1 MSNQSL
7 TYLKGKLDKKDF
19 GKLERINNTKLF
31 DFLAKYIRICNPTR
45 VFICSDDKADLEYI
59 RESAIRNG
67 EEIPLAISGHTI
79 HFDNYF
85 DQARDKEHTVILVPN
100 GMNLGEGI
108 KTADRDSSLEE
119 IMGILNNIMEGK
131 ELYVRFFC
139 LGPTHSE
146 FSIPAVQLTDSSY
159 VAHSE
164 DLLYRQGYA
173 EFIRQG
179 AKAKFFKFVHS
190 QGDLDERN
198 TCKNLH
204 NRRVYIDL
212 QEETVYSTNT
222 QYGGNTIGLKKLA
235 MRLAIKRGAREG
247 WLTEHMLVLGVHGP
261 NNRVTYFTGA
271 FPSLCGKTSTAMM
284 EGETIVGDDIAY
296 LRKKD
301 GRVRAVNAEKGV
313 FGIITGIN
321 SKDDPI
327 QWRALHSPNEVIFS
341 NVLMT
346 PNKMAY
352 WIGKDGEVP
361 EKGINYSGE
370 WWLGKKDQAGKEI
383 KPSHPNARFTISLIA
398 LENLDPSADDPDGVI
413 VSGIVYGGRDADTS
427 LPVEQA
433 FNWNHGISTKGAALE
448 SETTA
453 ATLGKA
459 GVRVF
464 NPMSNLDFL
473 SISIGEYIQKNLEFG
488 EDLEIPPSVFSVN
501 YFLLDKEGNFLTEK
515 NDKKVWYKWMELR
528 VSHDVDALE
537 IPTGYIPQ
545 YQDLKVI
552 FREVL
557 LKEYNESDY
566 RNQFTVRIPEN
577 FNKLDR
583 IEKIF
588 KGLKNAPNI
597 IFEELNAQRKRL
609 SQYKE
614 KYGEYIDPFR
624 LLEERN

>member
-1 MSNQSL
+1 MLNQSVK
-7 TYLKGKLDKKDF
+7 YLMEKLDEADF
-19 GKLERINNTKLF
+19 VKLERINNTHLF
-31 DFLAKYIRICNPTR
+31 EFLEKYIRICNPAK

-85 DQARDKEHTVILVPN
+85 DQARDKEHTAILVPS
-100 GMNLGEGI
+100 GVNLGGAI
-108 KTADRDSSLEE
+108 KTADRDKSLEE

-139 LGPTHSE
+139 LGPTNSK

-190 QGDLDERN
+190 QGELDERN

-247 WLTEHMLVLGVHGP
+247 WLTEHMLIMGVHGP

-271 FPSLCGKTSTAMM
+271 FPSLCGKTSTAML

-301 GRVRAVNAEKGV
+301 GQVRAVNVEKGI
-313 FGIITGIN
+313 FGIIMGIN

-327 QWRALHSPNEVIFS
+327 QWRALNSPNELIFS

-346 PNKMAY
+346 PDKIPY

-361 EKGINYSGE
+361 EKGVNHSGD
-370 WWLGKKDQAGKEI
+370 WWLDKKDQAGKEI
-383 KPSHPNARFTISLIA
+383 KPSHPNARFTISLSA
-398 LENLDPSADDPDGVI
+398 LENLDPSANDPEGVI
-413 VSGIVYGGRDADTS
+413 IGGMVYGGRDADTS

-433 FNWNHGISTKGAALE
+433 FNWNHGIITKGAALE

-473 SISIGEYIQKNLEFG
+473 SISIGEYIQKNIEFG
-488 EDLEIPPSVFSVN
+488 NGLKIPPSVFSVN
-501 YFLLDKEGNFLTEK
+501 YFLLDKNGNFLNEK

-528 VSHDVDALE
+528 VNHDVDALE
-537 IPTGYIPQ
+537 IPTGYIPL
-545 YQDLKVI
+545 YQDLKVL
-552 FREVL
+552 FEEVL
-557 LKEYNESDY
+557 SKVYSESDY

-577 FNKLDR
+577 INKLDR
-583 IEKIF
+583 IEKIY
-588 KGLKNAPNI
+588 KGIEDARNI
-597 IFEELNAQRKRL
+597 IFEELKAQRNRL
-609 SQYKE
+609 IQYKE
-614 KYGEYIDPFR
+614 KYGEYIDPFQ
-624 LLEERN
+624 LLD

>member
-1 MSNQSL
+1 MLNQSVN
-7 TYLKGKLDKKDF
+7 YLKEKLDEADYV
-19 GKLERINNTKLF
+19 KLERINNTHLF
-31 DFLAKYIRICNPTR
+31 EFLEKYIRICNPAKI
-45 VFICSDDKADLEYI
+45 FICSDDKVDLEYI

-79 HFDNYF
+79 HFDNYL
-85 DQARDKEHTVILVPN
+85 DQARDKEHTAILVPR
-100 GMNLGEGI
+100 GMNLGGAI
-108 KTADRDSSLEE
+108 KTADRDKSLEE
-119 IMGILNNIMEGK
+119 IMGILNNIMESK

-139 LGPTHSE
+139 LGPTNSK

-179 AKAKFFKFVHS
+179 AEAKFFKFVHS
-190 QGDLDERN
+190 QGELDERN

-247 WLTEHMLVLGVHGP
+247 WLTEHMLIMGVHGP

-271 FPSLCGKTSTAMM
+271 FPSLCGKTSTAML

-301 GRVRAVNAEKGV
+301 GKVKAVNVEKGI
-313 FGIITGIN
+313 FGIIMGIN

-327 QWRALHSPNEVIFS
+327 QWRALNSPNELIIS

-346 PNKMAY
+346 PDKMTY
-352 WIGKDGEVP
+352 WIGKDGKVP
-361 EKGINYSGE
+361 ERGINHSGE
-370 WWLGKKDQAGKEI
+370 WWLGKKNQVEKEI
-383 KPSHPNARFTISLIA
+383 KPSHPNARFTISLSA
-398 LENLDPSADDPDGVI
+398 LENLDPSANDPEGVI
-413 VSGIVYGGRDADTS
+413 IGGMVYGGRDADTS

-433 FNWNHGISTKGAALE
+433 FNWNHGIITKGAALE

-473 SISIGEYIQKNLEFG
+473 SISIGEYIQKNIEFG
-488 EDLEIPPSVFSVN
+488 KDLKITPSVFSVN
-501 YFLLDKEGNFLTEK
+501 YFLLDKNGNFLNEK

-528 VSHDVDALE
+528 VNHDVEALE
-537 IPTGYIPQ
+537 IPTGYIPK
-545 YQDLKVI
+545 YQDLKVL
-552 FREVL
+552 FKEVL
-557 LKEYNESDY
+557 SKEYSESDY

-577 FNKLDR
+577 INKLDR
-583 IEKIF
+583 IEKIY
-588 KGLKNAPNI
+588 KGIEDAPNI
-597 IFEELNAQRKRL
+597 IFEELKAQRKRL
-609 SQYKE
+609 LQYKE
-614 KYGEYIDPFR
+614 KYGEYIDPFK
-624 LLEERN
+624 LLD